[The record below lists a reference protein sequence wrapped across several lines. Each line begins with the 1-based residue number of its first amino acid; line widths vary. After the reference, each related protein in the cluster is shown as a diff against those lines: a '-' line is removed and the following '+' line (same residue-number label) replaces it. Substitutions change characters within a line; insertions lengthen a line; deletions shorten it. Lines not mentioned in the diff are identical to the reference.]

1 MRTQQSKRA
10 TVYLD
15 PDLHKALKIKSAQS
29 EKTLSELVNT
39 AVWPS
44 LAEDHEDLLA
54 FDERKNEPNYNQSIR
69 SNISTLVDS
78 CSNVP

>member
-29 EKTLSELVNT
+29 DRTLSELVNL
-39 AVWPS
+39 AVRLS
-44 LAEDHEDLLA
+44 LAEDYEDLLA
-54 FDERKNEPNYNQSIR
+54 FDERKDEPNLDFEEVLKELKASGK
-69 SNISTLVDS
+69 L
-78 CSNVP
+78 